1 MKTYSVDIWQRINGL
16 KEEFST
22 EQEAREF
29 AANLRK
35 EMAQKAGKDWQEFSF
50 EVEELESADE

>member
-1 MKTYSVDIWQRINGL
+1 MKKFRVDIYKMISSDVD
-16 KEEFST
+16 EFSS

-29 AANLRK
+29 AAWMRRK
-35 EMAQKAGKDWQEFSF
+35 IAEKDSSTWENYSF